1 MDEADILGDRICIMA
16 DGQTR
21 CCGSS
26 LFLKKRFGV
35 GYKLVIAKK
44 DRAPAP
50 HIEEYVF
57 SRIPSAKKLPDAAS
71 EMTF

>member
-1 MDEADILGDRICIMA
+1 V
-16 DGQTR
+16 R
-21 CCGSS
+21 CCGSP

-44 DRAPAP
+44 HSKPAP
-50 HIEEYVF
+50 HIDEYIF
-57 SRIPSAKKLPDAAS
+57 SRIPNAQKLPDAAS